1 MERAQSKQRSHPPS
15 SLLSNGL
22 RWPREISVKFSS
34 QGNSRAV
41 TGHQC
46 SALDSRITT
55 GPNRTLLDGNN
66 HLQHDIAA
74 QGRGHA
80 ELTRLEKASV
90 GF

>member
-1 MERAQSKQRSHPPS
+1 M
-15 SLLSNGL
+15 
-22 RWPREISVKFSS
+22 WPREISVRFSS

-41 TGHQC
+41 TGRQS

-55 GPNRTLLDGNN
+55 GTNRTLLDGNN

-74 QGRGHA
+74 QRRGHA
-80 ELTRLEKASV
+80 ELTYLKKKSV